1 MSPRWLL
8 LCTGAVALV
17 PQTPLA
23 RRSVTLSA
31 KAGTFPAY
39 ENPKKGALGAKSL
52 LPDEADAVVQAAPA
66 PAPPPPPPPPPV
78 EKVVEKPV
86 AKPVAKAV
94 APAPSPAPG
103 ARPAASRSPPAR
115 AFAVLAGVVAWRAK
129 ATEEE
134 SAEEPTPAPKLAY
147 PRLSRRRARCARY
160 RRSPPRPLHPRRLPR
175 RHPRPH
181 RHRRPYRHQRP
192 RPNPPWRRAA
202 DADRG
207 DARDDDAAAAPVKK
221 ADLLP
226 AKKDG
231 PVLTPASASPVKKAA
246 AVMPVVTALPK
257 AARRDDAGREA
268 AAAEAAKQAAE
279 AVEKFDAP
287 RGHEENDEEGRQGR
301 RHRRRRR

>member
-66 PAPPPPPPPPPV
+66 PAPPPPPPV
-78 EKVVEKPV
+78 EKIVEKPV

-94 APAPSPAPG
+94 APAPSPAPK
-103 ARPAASRSPPAR
+103 AYASPGGLEVAGPFG

-134 SAEEPTPAPKLAY
+134 SAEEPTPAPKLASY
-147 PRLSRRRARCARY
+147 PAPEPTPDSDDEVVGAGRRARSRVVLG
-160 RRSPPRPLHPRRLPR
+160 RSTKI
-175 RHPRPH
+175 
-181 RHRRPYRHQRP
+181 
-192 RPNPPWRRAA
+192 
-202 DADRG
+202 
-207 DARDDDAAAAPVKK
+207 KK
-221 ADLLP
+221 AMRSD
-226 AKKDG
+226 
-231 PVLTPASASPVKKAA
+231 
-246 AVMPVVTALPK
+246 
-257 AARRDDAGREA
+257 
-268 AAAEAAKQAAE
+268 
-279 AVEKFDAP
+279 
-287 RGHEENDEEGRQGR
+287 
-301 RHRRRRR
+301 